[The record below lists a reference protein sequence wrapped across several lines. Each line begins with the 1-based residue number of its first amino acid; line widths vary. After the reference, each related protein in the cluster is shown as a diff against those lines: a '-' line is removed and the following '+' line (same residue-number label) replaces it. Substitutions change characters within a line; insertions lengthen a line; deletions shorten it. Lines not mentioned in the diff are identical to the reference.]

1 MKRLAGA
8 LGIIGWIGV
17 AGLLLRGQQEPAE
30 ERIAR
35 FRNLGKAFYENPTT
49 QLQAVA
55 QFKSALDLA
64 PNSARERINYGL
76 ALLKAGKTEEGTT
89 ELLAAQKQ
97 DPALPHTWFNLG
109 IVYKKDSEYDKA
121 IAQFEQ
127 MIKLAPNEPISHYNL
142 GVLYR
147 LTTKPQ
153 QALVE
158 FETSARLNPNLA
170 GPHFQLYNAYR
181 QAGRMDDA
189 AREQKTFQ
197 DIKKRQAGAAI
208 PEDLE
213 WSFYSE
219 VFEVIDPAA
228 EANYPAARPLKF
240 KATTLATGMKGPVG
254 MAVADVDDDGKP
266 DLIVWSA
273 AGIRFFRGGNAR
285 AEEMGLGAIRDVI
298 SVSPGDFDN
307 DGLVDLAVVT
317 KDGVDL
323 YRNKKTAFEKQ
334 PGNFPRGSF
343 VKAVWAD
350 YDHDYDL
357 DLIVF
362 GEKNVLLRNNGTS
375 GFSDETASFPFAA
388 GKPTDALVFDLI
400 PDTDSVDIVASYADH
415 SGILYRDRLAGRY
428 EAQPLAAVPAGT
440 QSIAAQDFNN
450 DGRTDL
456 AALTAAG
463 VVLLANK
470 EGVFQAGAP
479 LAGRAPVLFAD
490 VDNRG
495 LFDVVV
501 QGDIYRDINKNA
513 SPQPFS
519 ATAVP
524 ELAQAGALA
533 AADFDGDGR
542 VDLAAAMQDGTLQL
556 LTNQSDAA
564 SRWLRVKLTGV
575 KNLKSGYGSKVEIKA
590 GAFYQKQ
597 TYRGVP
603 LYFGMGP
610 RVQAETIRIS
620 WPNGMIQNQ
629 TAQATGRSVEF
640 KEAPRLSGSCPMI
653 FTWNGRDFT
662 FITDVLGVA
671 PLGASSGDG
680 TYFPVDHDEYIQIPG
695 ESLTARDGRYEVRVT
710 EELKEVSYLDQIQL
724 IAVDHPANVEVF
736 TNDKFKSPPF
746 PEFRLFGAARR
757 VYPVSAVDDNKQSV
771 LPRLTR
777 RDQKYADTF
786 PRDFEG
792 RAGMHS
798 LDLDFGKAAKD
809 GRAVLILNG
818 WVDWADG
825 STFRAASQ
833 EKGHELVMPYL
844 QVKDSSGLWKTVVED
859 MGIPSGKPKTIAV
872 DLSGKFLSASR
883 EVRIVTNLCVYWD
896 EIFLS
901 ESDQAP
907 ETVRTPLKPVTA
919 DLHFRGFSKPVIDR
933 ERRQPE
939 AFLYNQVSTNAPWNP
954 TAGYYTR
961 YGEVANL
968 LESPD
973 DRMAIMGS
981 GDEVTMLF
989 DAGAL
994 PALRSG
1000 WKRDF
1005 LLLVDGWAKDA
1016 DPNTAFARTVEPLPF
1031 HAMSSYPY
1039 PKAEFFPGDREHRE
1053 YTENYNTRPALV
1065 LLRSLSTKTEELWQ
1079 HPLAESQPNKFGRK

>member
-1 MKRLAGA
+1 MKRLVGA
-8 LGIIGWIGV
+8 LGVVGLIGA
-17 AGLLLRGQQEPAE
+17 AGLLLRGQQEPVE
-30 ERIAR
+30 EQIAR

-49 QLQAVA
+49 QAQAVA

-76 ALLKAGKTEEGTT
+76 ALLKAGKTEEGTA

-109 IVYKKDSEYDKA
+109 IVYKKDSDYEKA

-127 MIKLAPNEPISHYNL
+127 MIKLVPNEPISRYNL

-147 LTTKPQ
+147 LTAKPQ

-158 FETSARLNPNLA
+158 FEASARLNPNLA

-189 AREQKTFQ
+189 AREEKTFQ

-219 VFEVIDPAA
+219 IFDVIDPAS
-228 EANYPAARPLKF
+228 EANYPPPRPLKV
-240 KATTLATGMKGPVG
+240 KATTLATGIKGPVG
-254 MAVADVDDDGKP
+254 MVVADVDDDGKP

-273 AGIRFFRGGNAR
+273 AGIRFFRGGNPR
-285 AEEMGLGAIRDVI
+285 AEDLGLAAVQDVI

-323 YRNKKTAFEKQ
+323 YHNRKTAFEKQ

-343 VKAVWAD
+343 AKVVWAD

-357 DLIVF
+357 DLIAF
-362 GEKNVLLRNNGTS
+362 GDKSVLLRNNGTS
-375 GFSDETASFPFAA
+375 GFSDESASFPFAA
-388 GKPTDALVFDLI
+388 GKPTDAVLFDLV
-400 PDTDSVDIVASYADH
+400 PDTDGVDIVASYADRA
-415 SGILYRDRLAGRY
+415 GVLYRDRLAGRY
-428 EAQPLAAVPAGT
+428 EAQPLPVLPAGA

-456 AALTAAG
+456 AALTGTG

-470 EGVFQAGAP
+470 ESGFQAAP
-479 LAGRAPVLFAD
+479 LGGRAPALLAD
-490 VDNRG
+490 LDNRG
-495 LFDVVV
+495 LFDVLV
-501 QGDIYRDINKNA
+501 QGNVYRNGGA
-513 SPQPFS
+513 QAF
-519 ATAVP
+519 AGAAVA
-524 ELAQAGALA
+524 ELAQAEALTS
-533 AADFDGDGR
+533 ADFDGDGK
-542 VDLAAAMQDGTLQL
+542 VDLAAVTQDGTVEL
-556 LTNQSDAA
+556 LTNQSDGA
-564 SRWLRVKLTGV
+564 SHWLRVKLTGV
-575 KNLKSGYGSKVEIKA
+575 KNLKSGYGAEVEVKA

-597 TYRGVP
+597 TYRGAP
-603 LYFGMGP
+603 LYFGLGP
-610 RVQAETIRIS
+610 RMQAETVRIS

-629 TAQATGRSVEF
+629 VREATGRAVEY

-653 FTWNGRDFT
+653 FTWNGHDFT

-680 TYFPVDHDEYIQIPG
+680 TYFPVDHDEYVQIPG
-695 ESLTARDGRYEVRVT
+695 ESLAARDGKYEVRVT

-724 IAVDHPANVEVF
+724 IAVDHPASVEVF

-746 PEFRLFGAARR
+746 PEFRLFGAERR
-757 VYPVSAVDDNKQSV
+757 VYPESAVDDRNQDVS
-771 LPRLTR
+771 PRLMH
-777 RDQKYADTF
+777 RDRSYADTF

-844 QVKDSSGLWKTVVED
+844 QVKDAAGQWKTVVED

-901 ESDQAP
+901 ESDKAP
-907 ETVRTPLKPVTA
+907 EAIRTPLKPLTA

-939 AFLYNQVSTNAPWNP
+939 AFLYNQVSTEAPWNP

-968 LESPD
+968 LETPD
-973 DRMAIMGS
+973 DRMVIIGS
-981 GDEVTMLF
+981 GDEVTMQF
-989 DAGAL
+989 DAVAL
-994 PALRSG
+994 PVLRPG

-1005 LLLVDGWAKDA
+1005 LMLVDGWAKDA
-1016 DPNTAFARTVEPLPF
+1016 DANTAFARTVEPLPF
-1031 HAMSSYPY
+1031 HGMTSYPY
-1039 PKAEFFPGDREHRE
+1039 PKGEFFPEDREHRE
-1053 YTENYNTRPALV
+1053 YTEKYNTRPALV
-1065 LLRSLSTKTEELWQ
+1065 LLRPLSIKTEDSWQ
-1079 HPLAESQPNKFGRK
+1079 HLLAESQPTKFARK